1 LIKKII
7 VFITL
12 CILIIF
18 TFTNINI
25 SAPITGQIYE
35 DNSSIIFRNVTVYAP
50 AVASTDEGYIGVM
63 STITVTIQSNGSG
76 KVFVDTLPLTQVDM
90 QGSARLAVK
99 VASALVKN
107 DANCSINPGSFDY
120 FFVVRT
126 NAPVI
131 GGPSAGGIMTVA
143 TIALLENW
151 SLDEY
156 TVMTGMIN
164 PDGSIGPIGGIPYKV
179 DAANNV
185 GAKRFLIPKG
195 QSTYL
200 ETIQEVITNNG
211 WTQTQ
216 IRTVTRTIEDYI
228 KNKGYNLEIVEV
240 EDINQAVKNFTGYNF
255 SPFVSEGE
263 IKNNE
268 YNTAFMTLSNSLLSK
283 SQELYANSSDLFNNS
298 RSNIPNKI
306 WDWDRFTWVY
316 HRSDIENELDGAKLY
331 IEESKTWF
339 DREMYYTSTT
349 KSFLS
354 IINSRYVQFVCN
366 YFNSP
371 EEERPTYV
379 ENLIDEINLFCHD
392 KNSEARNIEITGFV
406 SLQCVGGAQKRASEA
421 DDYLTNAI
429 NSYKIGDYLSCLE
442 YLAKAK
448 ERSESV
454 GWWLNITRY
463 FNESSSIKISD
474 INTIALE
481 YIEEAQQAITYS
493 SIIIDEMNSNFNYL
507 YDAQNMLEKARA
519 ERENGY
525 PAAALFEALDA
536 ITKANLE
543 IETIGISSK
552 DDYKEKIDRLNI
564 SAYSNIL
571 KSVGYGIK
579 PVLPVCYYEYAESL
593 LNEEDLT
600 TSLFYYRFSGMIAG
614 ALSFTNVSK
623 GTISSRYE
631 GVPKIKLPIQITN
644 IFSRV
649 GTIVIVFI
657 LGGILGLCLGLLIAL
672 LFNNK
677 PTKNVIINKK
687 EKGNYKSFKGYR
699 YPNNEIPRSIRDY
712 YRKNK

>member
-200 ETIQEVITNNG
+200 ETIQEITTNNG

-216 IRTVTRTIEDYI
+216 IRTVTRSIEDYI

-263 IKNNE
+263 IKNSE
-268 YNTAFMTLSNSLLSK
+268 YNIAFMTLSNSLLSK
-283 SQELYANSSDLFNNS
+283 SQELYVNSSDLFNNS

-316 HRSDIENELDGAKLY
+316 HRSDIENELDGAKLF

-354 IINSRYVQFVCN
+354 LINSRYVQFVCN

-371 EEERPTYV
+371 EEERPAYV
-379 ENLIDEINLFCHD
+379 GNLIDEINLFRHE
-392 KNSEARNIEITGFV
+392 KNTEARNIEITGFV

-493 SIIIDEMNSNFNYL
+493 SIIIDEMNSNSNYL

-552 DDYKEKIDRLNI
+552 DDYKEKIDRINI

-631 GVPKIKLPIQITN
+631 GIPKIKLPIQITN
-644 IFSRV
+644 IFSRL

-677 PTKNVIINKK
+677 LTKNVIINKK
-687 EKGNYKSFKGYR
+687 EKGNYKSYTGYR

>member
-107 DANCSINPGSFDY
+107 DANCSINPSSFDY

-126 NAPVI
+126 NAPII